1 MKRELNDFLKHLLVE
16 RGASVHTIRNYRI
29 DIIDWLS
36 FLEKKR
42 IRSADH
48 HNVREYLG
56 ILTEKGLSKRTLA
69 RKIACLKS
77 FYKFLSIRGRGEKN
91 PVEIISSP
99 RLPQRLPHFLQ
110 IEEIERLIE
119 ATGNDKFSLRDR
131 AIIELLYSSGLRVS
145 ELSGLDIKDIDFG
158 SGTVRCFGKGRKER
172 ITPVGSLVREALE
185 AYLQEGGRESDAL
198 FLNRFGKRLTSR
210 GVWMI
215 LEKVRKRAGLFHLS
229 PHTLRHSVA
238 THLLER
244 GADIRSVQ
252 EFLGHRRL
260 STTQIY
266 THLTVKRLKEVYD
279 KAHPRA

>member
-1 MKRELNDFLKHLLVE
+1 MKRELNDFLKHLSVE
-16 RGASVHTIRNYRI
+16 RDSSAHTIRNYKI

-36 FLEKKR
+36 FLEKKK
-42 IRSADH
+42 IKSADH

-56 ILTEKGLSKRTLA
+56 ILTEKGLSKRTIA
-69 RKIACLKS
+69 RKIACLRS
-77 FYKFLSIRGRGEKN
+77 FYKFLSIRGKIERN
-91 PVEIISSP
+91 PIEIISSP

-110 IEEIERLIE
+110 TEEVERLID
-119 ATGNDKFSLRDR
+119 ATKNDKFSLRDR

-145 ELSGLDIKDIDFG
+145 ELAGLNIEDIDFEI
-158 SGTVRCFGKGRKER
+158 GTVRCFGKGKKER
-172 ITPVGSLVREALE
+172 ITPVGSLAGEALE
-185 AYLQEGGRESDAL
+185 AYLREGRRESSVL
-198 FLNRFGKRLTSR
+198 FLNRFGKRITTR

-215 LEKVRKRAGLFHLS
+215 LEKVRKKAGLSHLS

-252 EFLGHRRL
+252 EFLGHKRL

-266 THLTVKRLKEVYD
+266 THLTTKRLKEVYD